1 MEVLIFMENLIDELL
16 KKVTKM
22 KKQPEIYEIFLKLDK
37 VDVHTKEGLRKFIDN
52 LGMEG
57 K

>member
-1 MEVLIFMENLIDELL
+1 MENLIDELL

-22 KKQPEIYEIFLKLDK
+22 KKQPEIYEIFLKLDE
-37 VDVHTKEGLRKFIDN
+37 VDVHTKESLRKFIDN

>member
-22 KKQPEIYEIFLKLDK
+22 KKQPEIYEIFLKLDE
-37 VDVHTKEGLRKFIDN
+37 VDVHTKESLRKFIDN